1 MRSDNRLL
9 ELGLFILV
17 GFLSVNSTLRMVM
30 SKFKVLP
37 DIEKTLQTR
46 TFVQFLET
54 LQIIRNYSTIIILS
68 NRMVFVKTVVFNF

>member
-1 MRSDNRLL
+1 MWYPLL
-9 ELGLFILV
+9 
-17 GFLSVNSTLRMVM
+17 
-30 SKFKVLP
+30 KVLP
-37 DIEKTLQTR
+37 DIKKTLQAR